1 MQIEILGI
9 ESLGVRG
16 LCCLVRT
23 GGRTIVFDPG
33 VALGYR
39 RGALLPH
46 PIQVAVGER
55 VRRDIEA
62 ALKDATDVVISHFHG
77 DHMPVPDPNPY
88 QLKADLVADSLRSA
102 RL

>member
-1 MQIEILGI
+1 
-9 ESLGVRG
+9 
-16 LCCLVRT
+16 
-23 GGRTIVFDPG
+23 VFDPG